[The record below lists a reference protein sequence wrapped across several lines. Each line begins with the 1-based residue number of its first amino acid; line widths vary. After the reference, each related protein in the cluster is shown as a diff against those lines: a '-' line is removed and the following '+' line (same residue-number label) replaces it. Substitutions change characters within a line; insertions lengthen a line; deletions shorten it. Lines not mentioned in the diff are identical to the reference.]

1 MPFDK
6 YLEHTYHTL
15 SVNAKLLRALLRL
28 PNSNAVVV
36 VVVMV
41 VLHYCGEVRERER
54 ETKERRKRDERENN
68 VMSTHVFQVYS
79 YVVRTPRFPQDILAP
94 LPLCGSG
101 DV

>member
-1 MPFDK
+1 MPFNK

-28 PNSNAVVV
+28 RNSNAVVV

-54 ETKERRKRDERENN
+54 DERETKERRKRDERE
-68 VMSTHVFQVYS
+68 TKE
-79 YVVRTPRFPQDILAP
+79 RRKRE
-94 LPLCGSG
+94 
-101 DV
+101 